1 MAAGFM
7 EGWMPAKCANC
18 GMESQGRFC
27 PRCGIDKESLPAT
40 TPGSHIIVP
49 STPAVQPA
57 RAEPRQLGN
66 MNVTAPIGQ
75 MQGRFKEM
83 EAGSVSSR
91 GGRLVTDEGMVWEEK
106 PNPVILAGLVFKY
119 LVALVVILF
128 LYANVPSQG
137 EGTTLLLWFVIALA
151 HIGLRFWEISSTK
164 YRMTS
169 QRLEIT
175 AGMFNQ
181 KTVAFEL
188 YQMAPAVITRP
199 LLLRLVKTGN
209 LTITSP
215 FIILRAIRN
224 PEVVRDLIR
233 DFGQSEASRMDKIR
247 WR

>member
-1 MAAGFM
+1 
-7 EGWMPAKCANC
+7 MPAKCANC
-18 GMESQGRFC
+18 GMESDGKFC
-27 PRCGIDKESLPAT
+27 PRCGIDKENPPVRAQ
-40 TPGSHIIVP
+40 GSHIIVP
-49 STPAVQPA
+49 NSASIQPSQPA
-57 RAEPRQLGN
+57 PRQLGN

-75 MQGRFKEM
+75 MQGRFREM

-106 PNPVILAGLVFKY
+106 PNPIILAGLVFKY
-119 LVALVVILF
+119 FVALIIILF
-128 LYANVPSQG
+128 LFGNVTGLQDA
-137 EGTTLLLWFVIALA
+137 GTILLLWFVVAVV
-151 HIGLRFWEISSTK
+151 HIGLRFWEIRSTK

-169 QRLEIT
+169 QRLEVT

-181 KTVAFEL
+181 RTVAYEL

-209 LTITSP
+209 LTISPP
-215 FIILRAIRN
+215 FIVLRAIRN

>member
-1 MAAGFM
+1 
-7 EGWMPAKCANC
+7 MPGKCANC
-18 GMESQGRFC
+18 GMESDGRFC
-27 PRCGIDKESLPAT
+27 PRCGIDKENPPVPAG
-40 TPGSHIIVP
+40 GSHIIVP
-49 STPAVQPA
+49 NSASIQPSQA
-57 RAEPRQLGN
+57 QPRQLGN

-75 MQGRFKEM
+75 MQGRFREM

-106 PNPVILAGLVFKY
+106 PNPIILAGLVFKY
-119 LVALVVILF
+119 FVALIVILF

-137 EGTTLLLWFVIALA
+137 EGSTLLLWLVIAVG
-151 HIGLRFWEISSTK
+151 HIGLRFWEIRSTK

-169 QRLEIT
+169 QRLEVT

-181 KTVAFEL
+181 RTIAYEL
-188 YQMAPAVITRP
+188 FQMAPAVITRP

-209 LTITSP
+209 LTISPP
-215 FIILRAIRN
+215 FIVLRAIRN

-233 DFGQSEASRMDKIR
+233 DFGQTEASRMDKIR

>member
-1 MAAGFM
+1 M
-7 EGWMPAKCANC
+7 EELMPAKCANC

-27 PRCGIDKESLPAT
+27 PRCGIDKEVPPVRAQ
-40 TPGSHIIVP
+40 GSHIIVP
-49 STPAVQPA
+49 SSPSIQPSQ
-57 RAEPRQLGN
+57 AEARQLGN
-66 MNVTAPIGQ
+66 VNVTAPIGQ

-83 EAGSVSSR
+83 EVGSVSSR

-106 PNPVILAGLVFKY
+106 PNPIVLAGLVFKY
-119 LVALVVILF
+119 FIALIVILL

-137 EGTTLLLWFVIALA
+137 EGTTLLLWLVIAVG
-151 HIGLRFWEISSTK
+151 HIGLRFWEIASTK

-169 QRLEIT
+169 QRLEVT
-175 AGMFNQ
+175 AGLFNQ
-181 KTVAFEL
+181 KTVAYEL

-209 LTITSP
+209 LTIPSP

-233 DFGQSEASRMDKIR
+233 DFGQGEASRMDKIR